1 MRLTANVYIKASK
14 RIEKSAAWKYQTQR
28 FMLNRLTE
36 ISKLKKQVDKG
47 IYTPG
52 KINEFIL
59 YEQGRKRLI
68 KSLSIYDV
76 ILQHAI
82 VEKILH
88 PALLPYLIHD
98 NGAGLPGKGI
108 SFTRRRFEQHL
119 QWFYRRHKWNGYALV
134 IDFRKYLDNIDH
146 ATLLKMLTKRI
157 DDEHVVKLVEKIFD
171 SYNID
176 ISFNPSLENEI
187 FNSLQYKSI
196 PDTLRTGKIY
206 LHKSLGIGA
215 PISQILGVY
224 YPTPIDTW
232 CKTVKRIH
240 CYDTYMD
247 DRIVVH
253 QNKEFLKKLL
263 QEITLIASR
272 TGIHI
277 NKHKTQ
283 IVKLSHGFT
292 WLKTRY
298 ILTPTGKIIKKIP
311 RDVVV
316 RERRKM
322 KHFARN
328 GDYEILEKQYKSWRG
343 DKKRYNAYHTLKNLD
358 KLYKELMEMG
368 RKGQNV
374 KH

>member
-1 MRLTANVYIKASK
+1 MRLTTDDYIKALK
-14 RIEKSAAWKYQTQR
+14 RVERSASWKYQTQR

-47 IYTPG
+47 IYVPG
-52 KINEFIL
+52 EINEFIL

-68 KSLSIYDV
+68 KSLPIQDV

-88 PALLPYLIHD
+88 PALLPYLIYD
-98 NGAGLPGKGI
+98 NGAGLPKKGI

-119 QWFYRRHKWNGYALV
+119 RWFYRRHKWDGYVLI
-134 IDFRKYLDNIDH
+134 IDFRKYFDNIDH
-146 ATLLKMLTKRI
+146 TVLLKMLAKRI
-157 DDEHVVKLVEKIFD
+157 TDEHTLKLIEKIFD

-176 ISFNPSLENEI
+176 ISFNPALKNEI
-187 FNSLQYKSI
+187 FNSLQYQSV
-196 PDTLRTGKIY
+196 PNALRTGEIY
-206 LHKSLGIGA
+206 LYKSLGIGA

-240 CYDTYMD
+240 CYDAYMD
-247 DRIVVH
+247 DRIIVH
-253 QNKEFLKKLL
+253 QDKIFLKGLL
-263 QEITLIASR
+263 QEITFIAGR
-272 TGIHI
+272 LGIHI
-277 NKHKTQ
+277 NKRKTQ

-311 RDVVV
+311 RDVVT

-322 KHFARN
+322 KHFGFN
-328 GDYEILEKQYKSWRG
+328 GDYKTLKKQYKSWKG
-343 DKKRYNAYHTLKNLD
+343 DKKKYNAYHTLKNLD
-358 KLYKELMEMG
+358 KLYKELMEM
-368 RKGQNV
+368 KGKERNV
-374 KH
+374 KY